1 MSISVEQ
8 NRWLE
13 KLVKLLVTL
22 QGVQQE
28 SDKNGYITLS
38 ITYNGKLDQINLTT
52 LVSDIRDQKNQYSQL
67 RNTLTELGIEEG
79 KKLVPAKRS
88 RNPMTPEMV
97 AARVA
102 QQKEF
107 DAWQEAWKIIRQAEM
122 SLDRE
127 YEISIMK
134 DYY

>member
-1 MSISVEQ
+1 MSISASQ

-13 KLVKLLVTL
+13 KLVKLLATL

-28 SDKNGYITLS
+28 SDKNGSITLT
-38 ITYNGKLDQINLTT
+38 INYNGKLDKIILTT
-52 LVSDIRDQKNQYSQL
+52 LVSDIRDQKNQYSQV
-67 RNTLTELGIEEG
+67 RNTLTKLGIEEG

-97 AARVA
+97 AARAA

>member
-1 MSISVEQ
+1 MSISSAQ

-13 KLVKLLVTL
+13 KFVKLLLTL

-28 SDKNGYITLS
+28 SYKNSTITLA
-38 ITYNGKLDQINLTT
+38 ITHNGKFDKIILTT
-52 LVSDIRDQKNQYSQL
+52 LVSDIRDQKNQYSQV
-67 RNTLTELGIEEG
+67 RNTLTSLGIEEG

-88 RNPMTPEMV
+88 RNPMTPEMI
-97 AARVA
+97 AARAA

-107 DAWQEAWKIIRQAEM
+107 DTWQEAWKLIRQAEM

>member
-1 MSISVEQ
+1 MSISAAQ

-28 SDKNGYITLS
+28 PDKNGYITLS

-107 DAWQEAWKIIRQAEM
+107 DAWQEAWKIIRQA
-122 SLDRE
+122 
-127 YEISIMK
+127 
-134 DYY
+134 

>member
-1 MSISVEQ
+1 MSISAAQ

-13 KLVKLLVTL
+13 KFVKLLLTL

-28 SDKNGYITLS
+28 SHKNSTITLA
-38 ITYNGKLDQINLTT
+38 ITHNGKFDKIILTT
-52 LVSDIRDQKNQYSQL
+52 LVSDIRDQKNQYSQV
-67 RNTLTELGIEEG
+67 RNTLTSLGIEEG

>member
-1 MSISVEQ
+1 MSISAAQ

-38 ITYNGKLDQINLTT
+38 ITYNGKLDQISLTT

>member
-1 MSISVEQ
+1 MSISASQ

-13 KLVKLLVTL
+13 KLVKLLATL

-28 SDKNGYITLS
+28 SEKNGSITLS
-38 ITYNGKLDQINLTT
+38 INYNGKLDKIILTT
-52 LVSDIRDQKNQYSQL
+52 LVSDIRDQKNQYSQV
-67 RNTLTELGIEEG
+67 RNTLTKLGIEEG

-97 AARVA
+97 AARAA

-107 DAWQEAWKIIRQAEM
+107 DAWQEAWKIIRQAET

-127 YEISIMK
+127 YELSIMK

>member
-1 MSISVEQ
+1 MSISSAQ
-8 NRWLE
+8 SRWLE
-13 KLVKLLVTL
+13 KFVKLLLTL

-28 SDKNGYITLS
+28 SYKNGTITLA
-38 ITYNGKLDQINLTT
+38 ITHNGKFDKIILTT
-52 LVSDIRDQKNQYSQL
+52 LVSDIRDQKNQYSQV

>member
-1 MSISVEQ
+1 MSISTAQ

-13 KLVKLLVTL
+13 KFVKLLLTL

-28 SDKNGYITLS
+28 SHKNGTITLA
-38 ITYNGKLDQINLTT
+38 ITHNGKFDQIILTT
-52 LVSDIRDQKNQYSQL
+52 LVSDIRDQKNQYSQV
-67 RNTLTELGIEEG
+67 RNTLTQLGIEEG

-88 RNPMTPEMV
+88 RNPMTPEMI
-97 AARVA
+97 AARAA

-107 DAWQEAWKIIRQAEM
+107 DTWQEAWKIIRQAEM

>member
-1 MSISVEQ
+1 MSISAAQ

-22 QGVQQE
+22 QGVQRE

-38 ITYNGKLDQINLTT
+38 ITYNGKLDKIILTT
-52 LVSDIRDQKNQYSQL
+52 LVSNIRDQKNQYSQV
-67 RNTLTELGIEEG
+67 RNTLTKLGIEEG
-79 KKLVPAKRS
+79 KKLVSAKRS

>member
-1 MSISVEQ
+1 MSMSAAQ

-28 SDKNGYITLS
+28 PDKNGYTTLS

-52 LVSDIRDQKNQYSQL
+52 LVSDIRDQKNQYSQV